1 MSNVVM
7 FEQHLKLLCRLNTN
21 CFNISFD
28 FNNFRMTKLQSKQ
41 NKLTSRRAVAPVIAT
56 LLLVAIA
63 VVGGSIVFVFSQGF
77 FSSAQISGAPQ
88 IESLQ
93 INGYDA
99 TDVTNLTLHDGS
111 LIDQQAIPTVF
122 SGVANDGLLTGE
134 RVAIYVTNQGV
145 SQAALTEVRFAGSVY
160 TYNTAAALDT
170 WDANTFLN
178 AQEFTIIEK
187 GIALGIA
194 EVSQSPTA
202 IIQPGQQA
210 TILLELEQDVQFGR
224 DAQFKLT
231 TANGAVFVG
240 TVVAGQQSG

>member
-1 MSNVVM
+1 
-7 FEQHLKLLCRLNTN
+7 
-21 CFNISFD
+21 
-28 FNNFRMTKLQSKQ
+28 MTKLQSKQ

-99 TDVTNLTLHDGS
+99 TDVTNLQLHDGS
-111 LIDQQAIPTVF
+111 LIEQSATPAVF

-145 SQAALTEVRFAGSVY
+145 SQAALTEVRFAGAVY
-160 TYNTAAALDT
+160 TYATAADLD
-170 WDANTFLN
+170 DFAANTFLD

-187 GIALGIA
+187 GVALDVA
-194 EVSQSPTA
+194 EVSQNPTA

>member
-1 MSNVVM
+1 M
-7 FEQHLKLLCRLNTN
+7 
-21 CFNISFD
+21 
-28 FNNFRMTKLQSKQ
+28 SKQ

-99 TDVTNLTLHDGS
+99 SDVNNLQLHDGS
-111 LIDQQAIPTVF
+111 LIDQQGTVNVF
-122 SGVANDGLLTGE
+122 SGVANNGLLTGE
-134 RVAIYVTNQGV
+134 RVAVYVTNQGV
-145 SQAALTEVRFAGSVY
+145 SQTALIEVRFAGSI
-160 TYNTAAALDT
+160 YNYATSATLDDYASDT
-170 WDANTFLN
+170 WLN
-178 AQEFTIIEK
+178 ATSFTIINK
-187 GIALGIA
+187 GIAGAVA

-202 IIQPGQQA
+202 ILQPGQQA
-210 TILLELEQDVQFGR
+210 TILLELEQNVKFGR

-240 TVVAGQQSG
+240 TVIAGQQSG

>member
-1 MSNVVM
+1 M
-7 FEQHLKLLCRLNTN
+7 FEQHLKLLCCLNTN

-93 INGYDA
+93 VVGYDA
-99 TDVTNLTLHDGS
+99 SDVANLQIHDGS
-111 LIDQQAIPTVF
+111 LTDNAGTPTIAD
-122 SGVANDGLLTGE
+122 GTANDGLLTGE
-134 RVAIYVTNQGV
+134 RVAVYVVNQGV
-145 SQAALTEVRFAGSVY
+145 SQAALTEVRFAGAVY
-160 TYNTAAALDT
+160 TYVPGGVLD
-170 WDANTFLN
+170 DFAANTLLN
-178 AQEFTIIEK
+178 QQEFAIVTRGTATI
-187 GIALGIA
+187 ADLSA
-194 EVSQSPTA
+194 NPTA
-202 IIQPGQQA
+202 IIEPGQQA